1 MKKSKMSK
9 YVRFA
14 NGYLKLTVDQV
25 KAMEIHTDKYGFRYI
40 NYEGGKFEIND
51 IRLL

>member
-1 MKKSKMSK
+1 MKKSKISK

-14 NGYLKLTVDQV
+14 NGYLKLTIDEV

-40 NYEGGKFEIND
+40 NYAGGKFEIND
-51 IRLL
+51 IRL